1 MRYVRT
7 YAALCQYLRSL
18 GALPA
23 NACRGRESAAP
34 PAVLCDN
41 CAGPLQ
47 CAGQDT
53 RYVRLTIA
61 DIC

>member
-7 YAALCQYLRSL
+7 YVALCQYLRSL

-23 NACRGRESAAP
+23 NACEGGRGNAP
-34 PAVLCDN
+34 PAVLCDS
-41 CAGPLQ
+41 CAGPVQ

-53 RYVRLTIA
+53 RYVRLTVA
-61 DIC
+61 DFC